1 MKIVGEHT
9 EENNGPCQLD
19 LELIQMFEND
29 PANGFQAIVKKY
41 QERIYWQIRR
51 LTKNHQ
57 DTEDVMQN
65 VFIKAW
71 KGLPN
76 FRKESNL
83 YTWLYRIAFN
93 ETHTFLSKAN
103 KRRTTDID
111 APLFENHL
119 QTDGKEIS
127 GEEIESALYQALEKL
142 PEKQRQVFELKY
154 FEEMKFKE
162 ISELLG
168 TSVGGL
174 KASYHLAAKKIEEE
188 LKRK

>member
-1 MKIVGEHT
+1 MALIQSDE
-9 EENNGPCQLD
+9 ELINAFQENNTL
-19 LELIQMFEND
+19 
-29 PANGFQAIVKKY
+29 GFQSIVRKF

-76 FRKESNL
+76 FRQDSNL

-93 ETHTFLSKAN
+93 ETHTFLAKEN
-103 KRRTTDID
+103 KKRVVDLD
-111 APLFENHL
+111 PPLFENAV
-119 QTDGKEIS
+119 QIEGKNYS
-127 GEEIESALYQALEKL
+127 SEEIEFVLSKAMELL
-142 PEKQRQVFELKY
+142 PEKQLLVFNMRYYDDLK
-154 FEEMKFKE
+154 FSE
-162 ISELLG
+162 IAEITG

-174 KASYHLAAKKIEEE
+174 KASYHLAAKKIEEFI
-188 LKRK
+188 RTY